1 MANSTK
7 YWKGLEQLDNDA
19 SFVEANKNEFA
30 TELPVT
36 DFLQDEETLSEG
48 TTSRRDFLKYLGFGV
63 AAASLAACET
73 PVTKAIPYLNKPEE
87 VTPGVANF
95 YASTF
100 SDGHDYCPVL
110 VKTREGRPIFV
121 KGNTAST
128 LTGGEINARVN
139 ASVLSLYDN
148 NRLKT
153 PMIGGK
159 AASWSSVDKTLA
171 KALGSAKNIKVLSST
186 IISASTHQVIA
197 EFLAKHGNS
206 EMLMLEDENG
216 NPVPLSSSSS
226 EMNHIQ
232 YDAISYSGILDAN
245 KDSFG
250 KRVIPTYNFA
260 NAKTIVSIGADFVSG
275 WLDAM
280 QYSKGYTSRRNPEG
294 DWMSKHYQFEANM
307 SLTGTNADV
316 RTPVKP
322 SHYGAVVAN
331 LYNEVASSVGGSK
344 IKAGKLDKVAAARVK
359 SAAKNLLDNKGE
371 SLVVCGSNDKNVQI
385 LVNGLNNMLGNYGKT
400 IDVNKASNSKKGS
413 DSKVAALIKEMESGK
428 VDALL
433 IYGVDPVFTLG
444 DKFKKALGKVKTT
457 VSFATKMDDTAASC
471 KYVCPDNHW
480 LESWNDANPV
490 DGHYSLAQPTI
501 SPLFDTRQAQESFLK
516 WSGNDSSFHDF
527 IKTNWENNIFPNS
540 GELMFADFW
549 NKSLHDG
556 IAEIKNSKS
565 LEVGEAE
572 AVPSNNFAADINAA
586 ASEVAKI
593 KSAGTELLLYTKEG
607 IGSGNGSDNPILQ
620 ELPDPVSKIT
630 WDNYVTMNPTEMK
643 DAGYNTVLGQ
653 ENPANVLMVSVNGVS
668 LELPVIAQ
676 PGQAKGTIGIALGYG
691 KKVGKMEEPTGKNA
705 YPFVGVDKKG
715 NVSYSVSAKV
725 TAAEGVYPIAAT
737 QTHQTVMGRDSIIRE
752 TTLDIYKKG
761 NKEDYNPAFT
771 LLSGE
776 TDEHGHQI
784 AKPIKE
790 FDLWGDHPVKDI
802 GHRWG
807 MSIDMNL
814 CTGCGACI
822 TACNLEN
829 NVPVVGKD
837 EVRRGREMHWL
848 RIDRYYSSEHEPLA
862 AIGDTHD
869 STMEA
874 TEKGS
879 IGAYSEME
887 SPADNPRVVH
897 QPMMCQHCNHAGCET
912 VCPVAAT
919 THSNEGLNMMAYNR
933 CIGTRYCAN
942 NCAYKV
948 RRFNWF
954 NYMAYSKFTDINPS
968 QDDLGRMVLN
978 PDVVVRAR
986 GVMEKCSMCVQN
998 IQAGKLEAK
1007 KAGTPVMDGAI
1018 QTACSSACGAGAI
1031 KFGDLND
1038 KESEVRAGMDND
1050 RAYRVIEEVGQDT
1063 NVYYQTKV
1071 RNVKQNEA

>member
-7 YWKGLEQLDNDA
+7 YWKGIEQLDNDT

-30 TELPVT
+30 EELPVT
-36 DFLQDEETLSEG
+36 DFLQDKETLSEG

-87 VTPGVANF
+87 IIPGVANY

-100 SDGHDYCPVL
+100 YDGHDYCPVL

-148 NRLKT
+148 NRLKN
-153 PMIGGK
+153 PLIGGK
-159 AASWSSVDKTLA
+159 AASWTSIDKELA
-171 KALGSAKNIKVLSST
+171 KAIGAAKNVKVLSNT
-186 IISASTHQVIA
+186 IISPSTHKAIA
-197 EFLAKHGNS
+197 EFLNSKNKSQDVIDAEAGNQ
-206 EMLMLEDENG
+206 DAVDGEN
-216 NPVPLSSSSS
+216 N
-226 EMNHIQ
+226 NHIQ

-245 KDSFG
+245 QASFN
-250 KRVIPTYNFA
+250 KRALPTYHFQ
-260 NAKTIVSIGADFVSG
+260 NAKSIVSVGADFVSG

-280 QYSKGYTSRRNPEG
+280 QYSKGYTSRRSPEG
-294 DWMSKHYQFEANM
+294 EWMSKHYQFEANM

-316 RTPVKP
+316 RIPVKP
-322 SHYGAVVAN
+322 SQYGAIIAS
-331 LYNEVASSVGGSK
+331 LYNEVAAKVGGAK
-344 IKAGKLDKVAAARVK
+344 IKAGSLDKSVATKVK
-359 SAAKNLLDNKGE
+359 SAAASLIENKGE
-371 SLVVCGSNDKNVQI
+371 SLVVSGSNDKNVQI

-400 IDVNKASNSKKGS
+400 IDIEKVSHTKQGDDK
-413 DSKVAALIKEMESGK
+413 KVASLIKEMEAGK

-444 DKFKKALGKVKTT
+444 NRFKKALSKVKTT
-457 VSFATKMDDTAASC
+457 VSFATKLDDTAAAC

-480 LESWNDANPV
+480 LESWNDAMPV

-501 SPLFDTRQAQESFLK
+501 SPLFRTRQAQESLLK
-516 WSGNDSSFHDF
+516 WAGNNTSFYDY
-527 IKTNWENNIFPNS
+527 IIANWEQTAFTAS
-540 GELMFADFW
+540 GSLMFGDFW

-556 IAEIKNSKS
+556 VADVIVA
-565 LEVGEAE
+565 
-572 AVPSNNFAADINAA
+572 PSTDEMPLTFSGDVNAA
-586 ASEVAKI
+586 AANVAKI
-593 KSAGTELLLYTKEG
+593 KSSGTELTLYVKEG
-607 IGSGNGSDNPILQ
+607 IGNGSGADNPILQ

-630 WDNYVTMNPTEMK
+630 WDNYVTMNPAEMK
-643 DAGYNTVLGQ
+643 EAGYNTILGQ
-653 ENPANVLMVSVNGVS
+653 ENPANLLTVTANGVS

-705 YPFVGVDKKG
+705 YPFVSIDKSG
-715 NVSYSVSAKV
+715 NVSYTVSAKISP
-725 TAAEGVYPIAAT
+725 AEGEYPIAAT

-752 TTLDIYKKG
+752 TTLDIFKKG
-761 NKEDYNPAFT
+761 NKEDYNPAWT

-776 TDEHGHQI
+776 TDEHGHQK
-784 AKPIKE
+784 AKPLKE
-790 FDLWGDHPVKDI
+790 FDLWGDQPVKEI

-869 STMEA
+869 ETMEA
-874 TEKGS
+874 TEKGA
-879 IGAYSEME
+879 IGAYTEME

-1018 QTACSSACGAGAI
+1018 QTACSSACGSGAI

-1038 KESEVRAGMDND
+1038 KESEVRAGMEND

-1071 RNVKQNEA
+1071 RNIKQNEA

>member
-7 YWKGLEQLDNDA
+7 YWKGLEQLDNDS
-19 SFVEANKNEFA
+19 SFVEASKNEFP
-30 TELPVT
+30 EQLPVT
-36 DFLQDEETLSEG
+36 DFLQDKETLSEG
-48 TTSRRDFLKYLGFGV
+48 TTTRRDFLKYLGFGV

-87 VTPGVANF
+87 IVPGVANY
-95 YASTF
+95 YASTYF
-100 SDGHDYCPVL
+100 DGADYCPVL

-121 KGNTAST
+121 KGNTSSS
-128 LTGGEINARVN
+128 LTNGEINARVN

-148 NRLKT
+148 NRIKSPL
-153 PMIGGK
+153 IGGK
-159 AASWSSVDKTLA
+159 AASWADVDSAVMKGIKAA
-171 KALGSAKNIKVLSST
+171 KDVRI
-186 IISASTHQVIA
+186 
-197 EFLAKHGNS
+197 
-206 EMLMLEDENG
+206 
-216 NPVPLSSSSS
+216 LSSSIISPS
-226 EMNHIQ
+226 TKQLMNDFLGKSTSADVSMEEMEGEEASVVNADNIIY

-245 KDSFG
+245 QASFN
-250 KRVIPTYNFA
+250 KRALPTYDFSK
-260 NAKTIVSIGADFVSG
+260 AKSIVSVGADFLSG
-275 WLDAM
+275 WLDAI
-280 QYSKGYTSRRNPEG
+280 QYNVGYTSTRNPEG
-294 DWMSKHYQFEANM
+294 KWMSKHYQFEANM

-316 RTPVKP
+316 RVPVKP
-322 SHYGAVVAN
+322 SEYGAVIAALYNAVATKVGGTKVKAAALNKAYEAKVKAAAAN
-331 LYNEVASSVGGSK
+331 LLS
-344 IKAGKLDKVAAARVK
+344 
-359 SAAKNLLDNKGE
+359 NKGA
-371 SLVVCGSNDKNVQI
+371 SIVVSGSNDKNVQI

-400 IDVNKASNSKKGS
+400 MNIEKVSHSKQGDDAKVN
-413 DSKVAALIKEMESGK
+413 ALIKDMQSGK

-433 IYGVDPVFTLG
+433 IYGVDPAYTLG
-444 DKFKKALGKVKTT
+444 DKFKKALGKVKTSI
-457 VSFATKMDDTAASC
+457 SFATKMNDTASAC
-471 KYVCPDNHW
+471 KYVCPDNHY

-501 SPLFDTRQAQESFLK
+501 SPLFDTRQAQESIMK
-516 WSGNDSSFHDF
+516 WSNNEASYYDY
-527 IKTNWENNIFPNS
+527 IQAYWERNLFPQS
-540 GELMFADFW
+540 GALMFTDFW
-549 NKSLHDG
+549 NTSLHDG
-556 IAEIKNSKS
+556 VV
-565 LEVGEAE
+565 EVSAMNTDAVVDVEGEE
-572 AVPSNNFAADINAA
+572 APSSGFAADVNAA
-586 ASEVAKI
+586 ASSVAKI
-593 KSAGTELLLYTKEG
+593 KGSGTELTLYIKEG
-607 IGSGNGSDNPILQ
+607 AGDGVGADNPVLQ

-630 WDNYVTMNPTEMK
+630 WDNYVTMNPSEMK
-643 DAGYNTVLGQ
+643 EQGFNTILGQ
-653 ENPANVLMVSVNGVS
+653 ENPANVVTVTANGATV
-668 LELPVIAQ
+668 ELPVIAQ

-691 KKVGKMEEPTGKNA
+691 KLVGNMSEPTGKNA
-705 YPFVGVDKKG
+705 YPLVGVDKSG
-715 NVSYSVSAKV
+715 NISYSVSATV
-725 TAAEGVYPIAAT
+725 AAVEGTYPIAAT

-752 TTLDIYKKG
+752 TTLDIFKKG
-761 NKEDYNPAFT
+761 NKEDYNPAWT

-784 AKPIKE
+784 EKPLKE
-790 FDLWGDHPVKDI
+790 FDLWGDQPVKEI

-862 AIGDTHD
+862 AVGDTHD
-869 STMEA
+869 KTMEA
-874 TEKGS
+874 TEKGA
-879 IGAYSEME
+879 IGAYTEME

-954 NYMAYSKFTDINPS
+954 NYMAYHKFTEINPS

-986 GVMEKCSMCVQN
+986 GVMEKCSFCVQN
-998 IQAGKLEAK
+998 IQAAKLEAK
-1007 KAGTPVMDGAI
+1007 KAGTPVMDGAV
-1018 QTACSSACGAGAI
+1018 QTACSTACGSGAI

-1038 KESEVRAGMDND
+1038 KGSEVRAGMEND
-1050 RAYRVIEEVGQDT
+1050 RAYRVIEEVGQDP

>member
-7 YWKGLEQLDNDA
+7 YWKGLEQLDNDS
-19 SFVEANKNEFA
+19 SFVDANKNEFA
-30 TELPVT
+30 EDLPVA
-36 DFLQDEETLSEG
+36 DFLQDKETLEG
-48 TTSRRDFLKYLGFGV
+48 GSTSRRDFLKYLGFGV

-95 YASTF
+95 YASTYY
-100 SDGHDYCPVL
+100 DGSDYCPVL

-121 KGNTAST
+121 KGNSAST
-128 LTGGEINARVN
+128 LTHGEVNARVN

-148 NRLKT
+148 NRLKA

-159 AASWSSVDKTLA
+159 ASTWASID
-171 KALGSAKNIKVLSST
+171 KALAADLKGAKNLKVLTHSLISPST
-186 IISASTHQVIA
+186 KQLLNDFTT
-197 EFLAKHGNS
+197 K
-206 EMLMLEDENG
+206 
-216 NPVPLSSSSS
+216 SSS
-226 EMNHIQ
+226 EDVGENESAVLEDDSIVS

-245 KDSFG
+245 EASFN

-260 NAKTIVSIGADFVSG
+260 AAKSIVSVGADFLSG
-275 WLDAM
+275 WLDAL
-280 QYSKGYTSRRNPEG
+280 QYSVGYTSTRNPEEK
-294 DWMSKHYQFEANM
+294 WMSKHYQFESNM

-316 RTPVKP
+316 RVPIKP
-322 SHYGAVVAN
+322 SEMGGVIAAIYNGVA
-331 LYNEVASSVGGSK
+331 AKVGGASVK
-344 IKAGKLDKVAAARVK
+344 GATKNYAARVK
-359 SAAKNLLDNKGE
+359 SAVAHLLANKGE
-371 SLVVCGSNDKNVQI
+371 SIVVCGSNDSNIQT

-400 IDVNKASNSKKGS
+400 INIDKASYSKQGS
-413 DSKVAALIKEMESGK
+413 DTKVAALIKEMESGK

-444 DKFKKALGKVKTT
+444 DRFKKALGKVKTT
-457 VSFATKMDDTAASC
+457 VSFATKMDDTASVC
-471 KYVCPDNHW
+471 NYVCPDNHW

-490 DGHYSLAQPTI
+490 DGHYSLGQPTI
-501 SPLFDTRQAQESFLK
+501 SPLFDTRQAQESILK
-516 WSGNDSSFHDF
+516 WSGNNTSYYDF
-527 IKTNWENNIFPNS
+527 IKAQWEQNIFPQS
-540 GELMFADFW
+540 GALMFLDFW
-549 NKSLHDG
+549 NKALHDG
-556 IAEIKNSKS
+556 VV
-565 LEVGEAE
+565 EVAQAPTTDG
-572 AVPSNNFAADINAA
+572 VPLAFSGDVSAAGNA
-586 ASEVAKI
+586 VAKI
-593 KSAGTELLLYTKEG
+593 KGSGTELMLYIKEG
-607 IGSGNGSDNPILQ
+607 IGNGVGADNPILQ

-643 DAGYNTVLGQ
+643 EAGYNTVLGQ
-653 ENPANVLMVSVNGVS
+653 ENPANLLSVTVNGKS
-668 LELPVIAQ
+668 LELPVIGQ

-691 KKVGKMEEPTGKNA
+691 KVVGKMTEPTGKNA
-705 YPFVGVDKKG
+705 YPFVTIDKKG
-715 NVSYSVSAKV
+715 NVSYVANATV
-725 TAAEGVYPIAAT
+725 TAVEGEYPIAAT

-752 TTLDIYKKG
+752 TTLDVFKNGTKD
-761 NKEDYNPAFT
+761 DYNPAFT
-771 LLSGE
+771 LLSGK
-776 TDEHGHQI
+776 TDEHGHQK

-790 FDLWGDHPVKDI
+790 FDLWGDHPVKEV

-822 TACNLEN
+822 TACNVEN

-848 RIDRYYSSEHEPLA
+848 RIDRYYSSAHEPLGG
-862 AIGDTHD
+862 IGDTHGA
-869 STMEA
+869 TMEA
-874 TEKGS
+874 SDKGA
-879 IGAYSEME
+879 IGAYTEME

-954 NYMAYSKFTDINPS
+954 NYMAYSKFSEINPS

-986 GVMEKCSMCVQN
+986 GVMEKCSLCVQN

-1007 KAGTPVMDGAI
+1007 KAGTPVVDGSI
-1018 QTACSSACGAGAI
+1018 QTACSSACGSGAI
-1031 KFGDLND
+1031 VFGDLND
-1038 KESEVRAGMDND
+1038 KESAARSGMDND
-1050 RAYRVIEEVGQDT
+1050 RAYRVIEEIGQDT
-1063 NVYYQTKV
+1063 NIYYQTKV
-1071 RNVKQNEA
+1071 RNLKQNEA

>member
-7 YWKGLEQLDNDA
+7 YWKGLEQLENDS
-19 SFVEANKNEFA
+19 SFLEANQNEFA
-30 TELPVT
+30 EDLPVV
-36 DFLQDEETLSEG
+36 DFLQDKETLQES
-48 TTSRRDFLKYLGFGV
+48 TTTRRDFLKYLGFGV

-87 VTPGVANF
+87 ITPGVANY
-95 YASTF
+95 YASTYF
-100 SDGHDYCPVL
+100 DGHDYCPVL

-121 KGNTAST
+121 KGNTSSS

-148 NRLKT
+148 NRIKS
-153 PMIGGK
+153 PMVAGK
-159 AASWSSVDKTLA
+159 AASWKAVDE
-171 KALGSAKNIKVLSST
+171 ALGKELKSAKNLKVLTHTLISPST
-186 IISASTHQVIA
+186 KQLLKDFTSTPMIGLSEGEDSIASEDNSIIT
-197 EFLAKHGNS
+197 
-206 EMLMLEDENG
+206 
-216 NPVPLSSSSS
+216 
-226 EMNHIQ
+226 
-232 YDAISYSGILDAN
+232 YDSISYSGILDAN
-245 KDSFG
+245 KASFN
-250 KRVIPTYNFA
+250 KRVVPTYNFG
-260 NAKTIVSIGADFVSG
+260 NAKTIVGVGADFLSG

-294 DWMSKHYQFEANM
+294 EWMSEHYQFEANM

-316 RTPVKP
+316 RVPVKP
-322 SHYGAVVAN
+322 SEYGAVVAN
-331 LYNEVASSVGGSK
+331 LYNAVAGSMGSAKVKAGELNSSASAKVAS
-344 IKAGKLDKVAAARVK
+344 IAK
-359 SAAKNLLDNKGE
+359 SLLASKGE

-400 IDVNKASNSKKGS
+400 INIEKKSNSKSG
-413 DSKVAALIKEMESGK
+413 DDAKVASLIKDMEAGK

-444 DKFKKALGKVKTT
+444 DKFAKALKKVKTT
-457 VSFATKMDDTAASC
+457 VSFATKMNDTASAC
-471 KYVCPDNHW
+471 KYICPDNHY

-490 DGHYSLAQPTI
+490 TGYYSLAQPTI
-501 SPLFDTRQAQESFLK
+501 SPLFDTRQVQDSVLK
-516 WSGNDSSFHDF
+516 WSGNNTSYYDYIQAH
-527 IKTNWENNIFPNS
+527 WERHLFAGS
-540 GELMFADFW
+540 GALMFSDFW
-549 NKSLHDG
+549 NKALHDG
-556 IAEIKNSKS
+556 VYETTNVITDAPVVEVDETVSMSGFMADVNS
-565 LEVGEAE
+565 
-572 AVPSNNFAADINAA
+572 A
-586 ASEVAKI
+586 ASEVAKT
-593 KSAGTELLLYTKEG
+593 KSSGIELTLYIKEG
-607 IGSGNGSDNPILQ
+607 IGCGNGADNPILQ
-620 ELPDPVSKIT
+620 ELPDPVTKIT
-630 WDNYVTMNPTEMK
+630 WDNYVTMNPSEMK
-643 DAGYNTVLGQ
+643 EQGFNTILGQ
-653 ENPANVLMVSVNGVS
+653 EKPANMVSVSANGAT

-691 KKVGKMEEPTGKNA
+691 KAVGNMSEPTGKNA
-705 YPFVGVDKKG
+705 YPMLAYAKDGS
-715 NVSYSVSAKV
+715 VSYSTSATV
-725 TAAEGVYPIAAT
+725 TPIEGEYPIAAT
-737 QTHQTVMGRDSIIRE
+737 QTHQTVMGRDSVIRE
-752 TTLDIYKKG
+752 TTLDVFKNG
-761 NKEDYNPAFT
+761 SKEDYNPAFT

-776 TDEHGHQI
+776 TDEHGHQK

-807 MSIDMNL
+807 LSIDMNL

-837 EVRRGREMHWL
+837 EIRRGREMHWL
-848 RIDRYYSSEHEPLA
+848 RIDRYYSSEHEPLGS
-862 AIGDTHD
+862 IGDTHGA
-869 STMEA
+869 TMEA
-874 TEKGS
+874 TEKGT
-879 IGAYSEME
+879 IGAYTEME
-887 SPADNPRVVH
+887 SAASADKVRVVH

-954 NYMAYSKFTDINPS
+954 NYTAYHKFTDVNPA

-978 PDVVVRAR
+978 PDVVVRTR

-1007 KAGTPVMDGAI
+1007 KAGTPVIDGSI

-1031 KFGDLND
+1031 TFGDLND
-1038 KESEVRAGMDND
+1038 KDSKVRAGMDND
-1050 RAYRVIEEVGQDT
+1050 RAYRVIEEVGQDP

>member
-7 YWKGLEQLDNDA
+7 YWKGLEQLDNDS

-30 TELPVT
+30 EDLPVA
-36 DFLQDEETLSEG
+36 DFLGDAESVEG
-48 TTSRRDFLKYLGFGV
+48 STTRRDFLKYLGFGV

-87 VTPGVANF
+87 ITPGVANY
-95 YASTF
+95 YASTYY
-100 SDGHDYCPVL
+100 DGADYCPVL

-128 LTGGEINARVN
+128 LTGGNINARVN
-139 ASVLSLYDN
+139 ASVLSLYDGN
-148 NRLKT
+148 RIQSPMIAGEASTWAAIDNRLGKEL
-153 PMIGGK
+153 K
-159 AASWSSVDKTLA
+159 AA
-171 KALGSAKNIKVLSST
+171 KNVKVLTNS
-186 IISASTHQVIA
+186 IISTSTGSILDRFVNTNNMVEDA
-197 EFLAKHGNS
+197 EGNT
-206 EMLMLEDENG
+206 
-216 NPVPLSSSSS
+216 VPQLK
-226 EMNHIQ
+226 NNIVT
-232 YDAISYSGILDAN
+232 YDAISYSGILNAN
-245 KDSFG
+245 KASFN
-250 KRVIPTYNFA
+250 KRTLATYDFSK
-260 NAKTIVSIGADFVSG
+260 AKSIVSVGADFLSS
-275 WLDAM
+275 WLDAL
-280 QYSKGYTSRRNPEG
+280 QYDVAYTSKRNPEG
-294 DWMSKHYQFEANM
+294 EWMSKHFQFEANM

-316 RTPVKP
+316 RVPVKP
-322 SHYGAVVAN
+322 SEYGAVIANIYNHVA
-331 LYNEVASSVGGSK
+331 AKAGGSK
-344 IKAGKLDKVAAARVK
+344 VSATKLSDAAAKRAA
-359 SAAKNLLDNKGE
+359 SAAKHLLENKGE
-371 SLVVCGSNDKNVQI
+371 SIVVCGSNDVNVQT
-385 LVNGLNNMLGNYGKT
+385 LVNGLNSLLGNYGKT
-400 IDVNKASNSKKGS
+400 INLDKASHSKQG
-413 DSKVAALIKEMESGK
+413 DDQQVADLIKDMEAGK

-433 IYGVDPVFTLG
+433 IYGVDPVFTMG
-444 DKFKKALGKVKTT
+444 AKFKKALAKVKTS
-457 VSFATKMDDTAASC
+457 VSFATKMDETAAAC
-471 KYVCPDNHW
+471 GYVCPDNHY

-490 DGHYSLAQPTI
+490 DGHYSLGQPTI
-501 SPLFDTRQAQESFLK
+501 SPLFDTRQAQESILV
-516 WSGNDSSFHDF
+516 WSGDNTSYYEY
-527 IKTNWENNIFPNS
+527 IKAHWEANVFPQT
-540 GELMFADFW
+540 GALMFADFW
-549 NKSLHDG
+549 NTALHDG
-556 IAEIKNSKS
+556 IVEVKGNSTDQ
-565 LEVGEAE
+565 LVDVEAT
-572 AVPSNNFAADINAA
+572 VFAGDISAA
-586 ASEVAKI
+586 GTAVAKI
-593 KSAGTELLLYTKEG
+593 KGTGVELVLYQKEG
-607 IGSGNGSDNPILQ
+607 IGNGVGADNPVLQ

-630 WDNYVTMNPTEMK
+630 WDNYVTMNPSEMR
-643 DAGYNTVLGQ
+643 DAGYNTTLGQ
-653 ENPANVLMVSVNGVS
+653 ENPANLVSVTVNGQS

-691 KKVGKMEEPTGKNA
+691 KTVGKMTEPTGKNA
-705 YPFVGVDKKG
+705 YPMVATAKDGS
-715 NVSYSVSAKV
+715 VSYYASATV
-725 TAAEGVYPIAAT
+725 AAVEGEYPIAAT
-737 QTHQTVMGRDSIIRE
+737 QTHQTIMGRDSIIRE
-752 TTLDIYKKG
+752 TILDVFKEG
-761 NKEDYNPAFT
+761 NKDDYNPAFT

-790 FDLWGDHPVKDI
+790 FDLWGDHPVKGI

-807 MSIDMNL
+807 MSIDMNS

-848 RIDRYYSSEHEPLA
+848 RIDRYYSSEHEPLGH
-862 AIGDTHD
+862 IGDTHAA
-869 STMEA
+869 TVEA
-874 TEKGS
+874 ED
-879 IGAYSEME
+879 IGAISAYSEME
-887 SPADNPRVVH
+887 IPEDNPRVVH

-954 NYMAYSKFTDINPS
+954 NYMAYSKFSEINPS

-986 GVMEKCSMCVQN
+986 GVMEKCSFCVQN
-998 IQAGKLEAK
+998 IQAAKLDAK
-1007 KAGTPVMDGAI
+1007 QAGTPVMDGAV
-1018 QTACSSACGAGAI
+1018 QSACSSACGSGAI

-1038 KESEVRAGMDND
+1038 TGSEVRAGMEND